1 MREND
6 ENKNRV
12 VLCSEIGRTDIFKKS
27 VLPKGTYRFDVI
39 PYQKPWWHFSQS

>member
-1 MREND
+1 MKENY

-12 VLCSEIGRTDIFKKS
+12 VLCSETGRTDIFKMS

-39 PYQKPWWHFSQS
+39 PYQKP